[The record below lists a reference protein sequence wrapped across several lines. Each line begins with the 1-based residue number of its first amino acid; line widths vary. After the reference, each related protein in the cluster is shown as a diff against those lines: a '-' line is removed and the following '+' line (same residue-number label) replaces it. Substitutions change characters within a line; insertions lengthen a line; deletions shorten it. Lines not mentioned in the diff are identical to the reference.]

1 MKKIMLNIF
10 TAFTG
15 GAIALG
21 AYTVFGPS
29 KIQYQIVEKE
39 SPKPLYSSYIP
50 NSENN
55 IDFTNAAENSVNA
68 VVHIKTVASVQT
80 RQYADPFEQFFFGSP
95 FGNPQRQMPRM
106 GSGSGVIISDD
117 GYIIT
122 NNHVVFNAEQIEV
135 TLNNKK
141 TYTAKIV
148 GTDPNTDLAV
158 IKIDETNLPTIP
170 FGNSNELRL
179 GEWVLAVGNPFNL
192 TSTVTAGIVSATGRN
207 IDIIR
212 ENYKIESFIQ
222 TDAVVN
228 PGNSGGALVNT
239 RGELVGINTAIQSHT
254 GSFEGYS
261 FAIPANLAR
270 KIAQDIIEF
279 GSPQRGLLGVNIR
292 DIDSKFAKERSI
304 SNLDGVWVDG
314 VLEGSAGAEGGI
326 QKGDII
332 LKINDIDIN
341 SAATMQENLGM
352 YRPGDVLHITILRD
366 DKELVKKV
374 KLKNV
379 ESSVK
384 TTASAAEVNK
394 TLGASFEKADA
405 KDLKKLG
412 LSNGVV
418 VKEVTNGKMRIAGI
432 RPGFIITEANGK
444 KVDSVE
450 DLLNSFNNKKGFFTL
465 TGKYPTG
472 EKVIYS
478 FN

>member
-1 MKKIMLNIF
+1 MKKVMLNIF

-21 AYTVFGPS
+21 AYSYFSPS
-29 KIQYQIVEKE
+29 KIQYQIVEQAAPARFSE
-39 SPKPLYSSYIP
+39 YIP
-50 NSENN
+50 NGGSS
-55 IDFTNAAENSVNA
+55 IDFTSAAESSVNA
-68 VVHIKTVASVQT
+68 VVHIKTVSTIQT
-80 RQYADPFEQFFFGSP
+80 RQNVDPFSQLF
-95 FGNPQRQMPRM
+95 FGNPYGNQLRQAPRM

-117 GYIIT
+117 GYIVT
-122 NNHVVFNAEQIEV
+122 NNHVINNADQIEV
-135 TLNNKK
+135 TLNNKR
-141 TYTAKIV
+141 TYAAKVV

-158 IKIDETNLPTIP
+158 LKIDENNLPIIP
-170 FGNSNELRL
+170 FGNSNDLRL

-239 RGELVGINTAIQSHT
+239 NGELVGINTAIQSHS

-279 GSPQRGLLGVNIR
+279 GSPQRGMLGVSIK
-292 DIDSKFAKERSI
+292 DIDSKLAKERNL
-304 SNLDGVWVDG
+304 SNLNGVWVDG
-314 VLEGSAGAEGGI
+314 VIAGSAGQDGGI

-332 LKINDIDIN
+332 LKINGTEIN
-341 SAATMQENLGM
+341 SAATMQANLGM
-352 YRPGDVLHITILRD
+352 YRPGDVLNITLLRD
-366 DKELVKKV
+366 EK
-374 KLKNV
+374 
-379 ESSVK
+379 
-384 TTASAAEVNK
+384 EVNK
-394 TLGASFEKADA
+394 KVTLKKVTENEVALASSAEASKALGASFDIADS
-405 KDLKKLG
+405 KELKKLG
-412 LSNGVV
+412 LNNGIV
-418 VKEVTNGKMRIAGI
+418 VKTITNGKLRNAGI
-432 RPGFIITEANGK
+432 RTGFIITEANGK
-444 KVDSVE
+444 PVKSVE
-450 DLLNSFNNKKGFFTL
+450 DLLQSFNNRKGFFTIA
-465 TGKYPTG
+465 GKYPTG

>member
-1 MKKIMLNIF
+1 MLNII
-10 TAFTG
+10 TAFAG

-21 AYTVFGPS
+21 AYTAFGPS

-39 SPKPLYSSYIP
+39 SPIPHYSSYIP
-50 NSENN
+50 NTENS

-68 VVHIKTVASVQT
+68 VVHIKTVATVQT
-80 RQYADPFEQFFFGSP
+80 RQYTDPFEQFFFGSP

-158 IKIDETNLPTIP
+158 IKIDETNLPIIP
-170 FGNSNELRL
+170 FGNSNDLRL

-292 DIDSKFAKERSI
+292 DKFLSLIELR
-304 SNLDGVWVDG
+304 LP
-314 VLEGSAGAEGGI
+314 
-326 QKGDII
+326 
-332 LKINDIDIN
+332 IN
-341 SAATMQENLGM
+341 
-352 YRPGDVLHITILRD
+352 
-366 DKELVKKV
+366 
-374 KLKNV
+374 
-379 ESSVK
+379 
-384 TTASAAEVNK
+384 
-394 TLGASFEKADA
+394 
-405 KDLKKLG
+405 
-412 LSNGVV
+412 
-418 VKEVTNGKMRIAGI
+418 
-432 RPGFIITEANGK
+432 
-444 KVDSVE
+444 
-450 DLLNSFNNKKGFFTL
+450 NNA
-465 TGKYPTG
+465 
-472 EKVIYS
+472 
-478 FN
+478 